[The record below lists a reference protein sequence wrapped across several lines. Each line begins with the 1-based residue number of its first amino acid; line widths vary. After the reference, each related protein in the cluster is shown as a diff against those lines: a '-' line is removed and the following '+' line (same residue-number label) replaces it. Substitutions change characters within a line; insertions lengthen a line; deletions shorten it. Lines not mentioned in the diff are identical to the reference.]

1 MPPIGNIILM
11 VASSGGPHLS
21 IPGPYWLFTIL
32 QWLTFSLHL
41 TAMNILF
48 GGLLILLLAR
58 RGVFPQM
65 MPDIMTRLLPTA
77 MAATITLGVAPLLF
91 VQVIYGGFF
100 YSASIVS
107 AMNWFLLIPVVLA
120 TYYLLYAAAMKLGLS
135 SRTQMILLWAAAV
148 GLIYV
153 SYTLTM
159 ISDLAQKP
167 DIWGGLY
174 QSSPSG
180 GSLNPSWGQTIFRW
194 GHSIA
199 GALAVAGVVIVLFAL
214 YHRRL
219 AQNRDLMK
227 FGVRMFLLGVI
238 KATVLAII
246 YLFTLEG
253 IIFKAFLVSPGLHAI
268 LAAILLNIVA
278 AILLVKAPGSERPGR
293 TAVSG
298 AALVFGGVLMMVIAR
313 HYLRL
318 VYLEGR
324 FDPAALPAAMQWLPF
339 LMFAVTLVVGLVVLF
354 WMLRRYFGTAAST

>member
-1 MPPIGNIILM
+1 MPSIGNFMLM
-11 VASSGGPHLS
+11 AASSGGPSLS

-32 QWLTFSLHL
+32 QWVTFALHL

-58 RGVFPQM
+58 RGLFRQM
-65 MPDIMTRLLPTA
+65 MHDIEIRLLPTA

-120 TYYLLYAAAMKLGLS
+120 TYYLLYAAAMKPGLS
-135 SRTQMILLWAAAV
+135 SRTETMLLAGAAV

-167 DIWGGLY
+167 DLWAGLY

-219 AQNRDLMK
+219 AQNRGLMK
-227 FGVRMFLLGVI
+227 FGVKMFLLGTI
-238 KATVLAII
+238 KATALAII
-246 YLFTLEG
+246 YLFTLQG
-253 IIFKAFLVSPGLHAI
+253 IIFKTFLVSPGVHAI
-268 LAAILLNIVA
+268 LAAILFNIAA
-278 AILLVKAPGSERPGR
+278 AILLTKAPGSEHPRR
-293 TAVSG
+293 LALSG

-324 FDPAALPAAMQWLPF
+324 FDPAAVPVSMQWSPV
-339 LMFAVTLVVGLVVLF
+339 LMFAVTFVVGLVVLY
-354 WMLRRYFGTAAST
+354 WMLRRYFGTAASN